1 MNLPAGLVRILGV
14 LANRNYAIWIG
25 GNSVSLTAMWAQRIG
40 IGWLAWELTQS
51 VFWVGIIAAAD
62 LAPGLLVT
70 PFAGIVGDRR
80 DRLTLVRQAQGLSAV
95 ISAALAAMVLLD
107 AADIYLLVALATA
120 QGIAMGF
127 KQPSRMALV
136 RSLVVDKDLSTAI
149 ALNAVL
155 FNLARFV
162 GPLVAGGLILSQGLG
177 SVFVFA
183 LLGSIFFV
191 VTLKFVRPLRREPAP
206 ASSSSPADAPLKGT
220 AYAYAFSHPGIGPL
234 LVLQFANGAF
244 IRGFTELL
252 PAYSDTV
259 LGRGAEGLAI
269 MSASIGVGAIFSGL
283 WLAQRE
289 GVKGLTRHI
298 FVSQAIASVLVVVL
312 AGTATLL
319 MASLLVGLIGFMLAT
334 TSIAALTLIQ
344 RATPEDRLAR
354 VMAILGVILH
364 ASPAA
369 GALVM
374 GAAADLVGFTI
385 PLIAGGALC
394 LAAVAYVLRR
404 EGVVRASLEAADV
417 KGS

>member
-1 MNLPAGLVRILGV
+1 MNMPAGLVRILGV

-25 GNSVSLTAMWAQRIG
+25 GNSLSLTAMWAQRIG

-70 PFAGIVGDRR
+70 PIAGIIGDRR
-80 DRLTLVRQAQGLSAV
+80 DRLTLIRQAQGVSAV
-95 ISAALAAMVLLD
+95 ISAALAAIVLWG
-107 AADIYLLVALATA
+107 AADIYLLVALTTA
-120 QGIAMGF
+120 QGLAMGF

-136 RSLVVDKDLSTAI
+136 RALVVDKDLSTAI

-162 GPLVAGGLILSQGLG
+162 GPLIAGGLILAQGVG
-177 SVFVFA
+177 STFVFA
-183 LLGSIFFV
+183 FFGSIFFV
-191 VTLKFVRPLRREPAP
+191 VVLRYVRPIRNDTSFASNLSGENLR
-206 ASSSSPADAPLKGT
+206 LQGT
-220 AYAYAFSHPGIGPL
+220 AYAFVFSHPGIGPL
-234 LVLQFANGAF
+234 LVLAFANGAF

-283 WLAQRE
+283 WLAQRD
-289 GVKGLTRHI
+289 GVNGLTRYI
-298 FVSQAIASVLVVVL
+298 FVSQAIASVLVVLL
-312 AGTATLL
+312 AATGTLL
-319 MASLLVGLIGFMLAT
+319 VATLLVGLTGFMLAT

-374 GAAADLVGFTI
+374 GAAADLVGFTM
-385 PLIAGGALC
+385 PLVAGGALC
-394 LAAVAYVLRR
+394 LATVVYVLRR
-404 EGVVRASLEAADV
+404 EGVVRTSLETV
-417 KGS
+417 G